1 MSSLTANV
9 PWTPFRHNG
18 ETFDLSHLH
27 PCEVVYVQSAVG
39 ETPAIRYTVDVTYS
53 LHCFTRGLPKDG
65 VYDREL
71 VYSDSREERLFDHAR
86 YKLSKQLPV
95 VIETLALRKC
105 MHTGHGNFFTVAL
118 VSENGASV
126 DYDVFFTATK
136 SSKKG
141 RINLFIQSAFVREKE
156 KLPAGRTIR
165 FVIILH
171 NTLHKKPIRG

>member
-1 MSSLTANV
+1 
-9 PWTPFRHNG
+9 
-18 ETFDLSHLH
+18 
-27 PCEVVYVQSAVG
+27 
-39 ETPAIRYTVDVTYS
+39 
-53 LHCFTRGLPKDG
+53 
-65 VYDREL
+65 
-71 VYSDSREERLFDHAR
+71 
-86 YKLSKQLPV
+86 
-95 VIETLALRKC
+95 

-118 VSENGASV
+118 VAENGGTI

-141 RINLFIQSAFVREKE
+141 RVNLFIQSAFVREKE